1 VGRGRNKVLAT
12 NNASLLKRAIDA
24 KSRAKLL
31 SIIHPMRR
39 VYDRHAGTVAQEP
52 QLAFS
57 RLC

>member
-1 VGRGRNKVLAT
+1 MLAT